1 MNNIS
6 WNQITVSQKKTPD
19 KQFHGFL
26 IRNSEVKI
34 SPFPHCALTPFIKK
48 YVKSVKSTFLLK
60 KYRIQSVE
68 ITEIYCHVTLFWQK
82 FRESNVFTKENIK
95 YVTVNFSFFHPVFS
109 FLDHAHLVV
118 FNLTKSQRFKKNWF
132 CVVDFTAKMYLFR
145 VFQLQLHPNLV
156 FFLYLW
162 MYSI

>member
-1 MNNIS
+1 MSLFLFKSLFLLNKRAKSYLEICNIGTRS
-6 WNQITVSQKKTPD
+6 CKAWKLRNFTVSLP
-19 KQFHGFL
+19 
-26 IRNSEVKI
+26 R
-34 SPFPHCALTPFIKK
+34 
-48 YVKSVKSTFLLK
+48 
-60 KYRIQSVE
+60 
-68 ITEIYCHVTLFWQK
+68 QK